1 MPLEL
6 VEEIFIPA
14 GHAVS
19 FRVDRGQIF
28 RLLQVEEKQVADAV
42 FLNAHDYKETF
53 HAGHSAYLNCIE
65 GIGNLKRL
73 AKLYSGPARENVML
87 TVVDDPVGIH
97 FAYIGNRCSRMI
109 YQLRDKV
116 AAPPHRSCQDN
127 LAEALAP
134 YGLGP
139 DDVPEVFNI
148 WMNVDIDPT
157 TNRFVVKS
165 PTVGPDDYLDLR
177 AEMDVLVAVSSC
189 PSDIA
194 AVNDYRIKPLRARI
208 FRETTAAP

>member
-1 MPLEL
+1 MARDL
-6 VEEIFIPA
+6 VEDIFIPA

-19 FRVDRGQIF
+19 FRVQRGQIF

-53 HAGHSAYLNCIE
+53 HAGHSTYLNCIE
-65 GIGNLKRL
+65 GIGNTKRL

-109 YQLRDKV
+109 YKLRDKV
-116 AAPPHRSCQDN
+116 DAPPHRSCQDN

-148 WMNVDIDPT
+148 WMNVDIDPET
-157 TNRFVVKS
+157 LCFVNMP
-165 PTVGPDDYLDLR
+165 PTVGHDDYLDLR
-177 AEMDVLVAVSSC
+177 AEMDLLVAVSAC

-194 AVNDYRIKPLRARI
+194 AVNDFRIKPLRAQI
-208 FRETTAAP
+208 YAASGS